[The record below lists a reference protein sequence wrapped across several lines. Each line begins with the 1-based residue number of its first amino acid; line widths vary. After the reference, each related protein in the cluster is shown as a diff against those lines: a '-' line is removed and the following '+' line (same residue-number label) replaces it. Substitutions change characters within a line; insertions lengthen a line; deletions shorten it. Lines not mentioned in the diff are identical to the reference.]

1 MEIYLF
7 GSDQKLLED
16 GVLMPTNVIS
26 SWQKQTLGGMV
37 SHTVEALYSPNLD
50 TCAYFG
56 MRDVDDSSIF
66 WMYRIQNREKNGK
79 VIRLDGIHKFF
90 DDLATRGYIEDIR
103 PKNKGISST
112 MHYILDGTGWEI
124 GSNSVIKKSGTNIYY
139 LTKIEAFNKV
149 IAAWGCEYRLRM
161 QFVDGKIV
169 SQQVDLAP
177 AFTED
182 NGIAYEY
189 GDKLVSVVAQSNENA
204 VFTAIC
210 GRGKGEEAFDENG
223 NSTGGYGRK
232 ISFKDIEWKRSKGD
246 PIDKP
251 LGQGYIELPQ
261 ATREIGFPDGK
272 PRIGLVDFPD
282 IEDKEELLKATYEV
296 LLSSC
301 RPKVEMKA
309 SVYDDESRHLGEKV
323 WIIRNDLG
331 IRYQTRIFEIS
342 RSFLSDKKK
351 EISFGDKIVMSR
363 AEQRIKAD
371 AEEAIKQDET
381 LSYMDKITD
390 RLQKILFNNDGYNYE
405 LKAGNDYKLPAGYYS
420 FDRPIDQNPTK
431 VIYVGAGHLAIAN
444 SKKSD
449 GTWNFRTFGTGD
461 GFTADLIRAGML
473 QGGGV
478 KWNLETGY
486 LNIGDKLIYDPSTGE
501 LHLAQ
506 GSVTINAL
514 DEDTKSKINQAI
526 ELSGAITDTVT
537 EYAMGGCG
545 SAAPMDGW
553 SEDALLTMADKN
565 DGVNLPYNG
574 DVALIT
580 MRQEK
585 MRAIKKDGSF
595 SDSSFSL
602 SELLPDRFY
611 VYVDQLPET
620 LSGFE
625 SSIPTY
631 YTGSSSPVE
640 TLKRFYIEHY
650 TDGGFQRLF
659 KTGCLWKR
667 TVYKCSDGTVKYSP
681 AERVGKDG
689 KRAYVHIAYAD
700 DDKGGGFSFD
710 DADKAYMGQY
720 TDQEEETSTD
730 ATRYKWTR
738 IRGKDGTIG
747 KDGTNGRGVKTV
759 ITQYATVYGDE
770 TPSGASWTDTPPS
783 YWSEYAKVW
792 QRLKITYTDGSV
804 DTTVPEKF
812 NDEALKSLKEKMN
825 TIESGYTEIKDGQ
838 ADFVTKSALG
848 AVGETS
854 INGFNVTTGAIRSQ
868 TGDTYIDLNGSNF
881 TFGGGAMTYSPSD
894 GLKIGRG
901 KYYST
906 TDDKAW
912 SIWERSDYYGDK
924 KIGGYRPITM
934 STNDT
939 YGMNLYASKGMRL
952 CLGVEKDD
960 QNHYTNPIE
969 ITNETADGE
978 MWCKG
983 YLMFG
988 PEAKF
993 GFDYNDKRAKLGA
1006 FYDFDRT
1013 RWKMMHCAYF
1023 GSPIDFYEDLD
1034 MHNYT
1039 IRNQSDIRLKNV
1051 ISGWEVKALDEIS
1064 AMEFIKFRWKDRPE
1078 QEKQIDTEKV
1088 HYGISAQSAPFVAV
1102 AGEDGYLNID
1112 MTRMTYVNAK
1122 AVQELNGK
1130 VKQLEEQNKG
1140 LQMRIKR
1147 LEEAIHDIIGRS

>member
-1 MEIYLF
+1 MILIFDKSQNFITEIGKDAIISAQQDFALN
-7 GSDQKLLED
+7 GLWQAS
-16 GVLMPTNVIS
+16 VILPFDEWES
-26 SWQKQTLGGMV
+26 VKD
-37 SHTVEALYSPNLD
+37 HALY
-50 TCAYFG
+50 FG
-56 MRDVDDSSIF
+56 YKDEWDQFYLYKITKTKAQAKQVTLEGVHI
-66 WMYRIQNREKNGK
+66 
-79 VIRLDGIHKFF
+79 FF
-90 DDLATRGYIEDIR
+90 DELQGRIIKDKR
-103 PKNKGISST
+103 PKNASAQALAD
-112 MHYILDGTGWEI
+112 MVLDGTGWQAIATASGGRSLNFYYTSAAKAFEEI
-124 GSNSVIKKSGTNIYY
+124 IKAFGADYSLDITLSG
-139 LTKIEAFNKV
+139 
-149 IAAWGCEYRLRM
+149 
-161 QFVDGKIV
+161 GKIAEKTV
-169 SQQVDLAP
+169 
-177 AFTED
+177 T
-182 NGIAYEY
+182 IADSISRDYGKWYEY
-189 GDKLVSVVAQSNENA
+189 GDELLDVIEEQDRKS
-204 VFTAIC
+204 VFTAVI
-210 GRGKGEEAFDENG
+210 GRGKGIESKDGNG
-223 NSTGGYGRK
+223 DATGGYGRK
-232 ISFKDIEWKRSKGD
+232 LTFADVSWSRSNGD
-246 PIDKP
+246 PVDKP
-251 LGQGYIELPQ
+251 PGQEYVEIREATAALGY
-261 ATREIGFPDGK
+261 PDGS
-272 PRIGLVDFPD
+272 PRIGVKEFSS
-282 IEDKEELLKATYEV
+282 IEDPEELLRETYKYAKQISHPYLLLKATAI
-296 LLSSC
+296 
-301 RPKVEMKA
+301 PTQA
-309 SVYDDESRHLGEKV
+309 IDLGEIV
-323 WIIRNDLG
+323 TIIRPDMG
-331 IRYQTRIFEIS
+331 IRYKTKVIRIKTD
-342 RSFLSDKKK
+342 LLTNVK
-351 EISFGDKIVMSR
+351 EITIGDQSQVSVVQAITDITDS
-363 AEQRIKAD
+363 QKAD
-371 AEEAIKQDET
+371 KLEVGTWISKV
-381 LSYMDKITD
+381 
-390 RLQKILFNNDGYNYE
+390 QKALMHDMFNEDGYTYN
-405 LKAGNDYKLPAGYYS
+405 LKAGNEYNLPAGIYS
-420 FDRPIDQNPTK
+420 FNKPIDKNPTK
-431 VIYVGAGHLAIAN
+431 VIYVGAGKFAIADH
-444 SKKSD
+444 KGSD
-449 GTWNFRTFGTGD
+449 GQWEFHTFGDGS
-461 GFTADLIRAGML
+461 GFTADLIRTGML
-473 QGGGV
+473 QGGKV
-478 KWNLETGY
+478 KWNMETGY
-486 LNIGDKLIYDPSTGE
+486 LNIGDKLIYDPASGE

-506 GSVTINAL
+506 GSVTINSL
-514 DEDTKSKINQAI
+514 DEETKGKINQAI
-526 ELSGAITDTVT
+526 ELSGAITDTTT

-545 SAAPMDGW
+545 NAAPMDGW

-565 DGVNLPYNG
+565 DGVNLPYDG

-602 SELLPDRFY
+602 EELLPDRFY
-611 VYVDQLPET
+611 VYVDQLPTT

-650 TDGGFQRLF
+650 TDGGFQKLF

-700 DDKGGGFSFD
+700 DNKGGGFSFD
-710 DADKAYMGQY
+710 DSDKAYMGQY

-759 ITQYATVYGDE
+759 ITQYAVVYSDE
-770 TPSGASWTDTPPS
+770 TPSGSSWTDTPPS

-792 QRLKITYTDGSV
+792 QRLKITYTDGSIGY
-804 DTTVPEKF
+804 TTPEKF
-812 NDEALKSLKEKMN
+812 EDAALKSLKEKMN

-838 ADFVTKSALG
+838 ARFVTKSALG

-854 INGFNVTTGAIRSQ
+854 INGFNITTGAIRSQ
-868 TGDTYIDLNGSNF
+868 TDDTYIDLNGSNF

-978 MWCKG
+978 MRCKG